1 MRQRGA
7 TNWSPVLMVGTARAP
22 GWASGVGFLE
32 LTGNRAP
39 ATAFQLWSCGHS
51 LVPGS
56 KLE

>member
-1 MRQRGA
+1 
-7 TNWSPVLMVGTARAP
+7 MVGTARAP